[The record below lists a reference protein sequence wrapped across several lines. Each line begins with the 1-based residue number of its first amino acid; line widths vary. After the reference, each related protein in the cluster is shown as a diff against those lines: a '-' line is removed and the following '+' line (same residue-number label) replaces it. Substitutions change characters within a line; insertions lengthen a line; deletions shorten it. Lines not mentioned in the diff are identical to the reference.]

1 MTLLGPKGSVPAAS
15 PPCPI
20 SAALLGIGVALAV
33 GGLAGLIP
41 ALVATRIRI
50 IEAIRT

>member
-1 MTLLGPKGSVPAAS
+1 MTLLGLKGSVPAAS
-15 PPCPI
+15 PPFPL
-20 SAALLGIGVALAV
+20 SAAVVGMLVALAV